1 MKTLRSALRSAARCA
16 GAAAMVVGAML
27 STAPSAQAD
36 VRVDRNF
43 GMTQQQ
49 GTAPTPAGLPPSLFN
64 SSRKPVETASK
75 PSLPDA
81 ADNDQHG
88 AYSVDTVIPTMY
100 SKNFVY
106 VTPFPLPPHVNA
118 RVTINSVSWK
128 YGTQT
133 QPNNFQ
139 AALCWKDAKTCVN
152 ISRYASGQSMDF
164 NGRDAMQPFLMQF
177 QIPGTGVLSPPV
189 VGGEAQII
197 VNYRIWPQ

>member
-1 MKTLRSALRSAARCA
+1 MKALRSMTSRA
-16 GAAAMVVGAML
+16 GAIAAIFGAML
-27 STAPSAQAD
+27 LSAPSAQAD

-43 GMTQQQ
+43 GMTQPQ
-49 GTAPTPAGLPPSLFN
+49 GATSAPGGLPSSLFN
-64 SSRKPVETASK
+64 SSRKPVQTSSK
-75 PSLPDA
+75 PSIPDA

-88 AYSVDTVIPTMY
+88 AYSVETVIPTLY

-128 YGTQT
+128 YSTQT
-133 QPNNFQ
+133 QPNSFE

-152 ISRYASGQSMDF
+152 ISRYASGQSLDF

-177 QIPGTGVLSPPV
+177 QVAGTGVLSPPV
-189 VGGEAQII
+189 IGGEAQII
-197 VNYRIWPQ
+197 VNYRVWPQ